1 MVWPLVLLAASA
13 AGQIGSQLL
22 NKPRRQKLG
31 IENLMRLRREGTLGD
46 INAATSNFGTQLAPI
61 LASRGLNR
69 TGVGPQMVSQYN
81 QGLTQR
87 GLQDLDRYRRSLL
100 ERQNEYDQQYE
111 NEKAQRLPRLLSTLS
126 ELASQGAGVA
136 ESESQNAAL
145 MRLLQRQRDDED
157 YLYEQKVRKALGLD
171 KSGTW
176 GYYPWPSGKGY

>member
-1 MVWPLVLLAASA
+1 
-13 AGQIGSQLL
+13 
-22 NKPRRQKLG
+22 
-31 IENLMRLRREGTLGD
+31 MRLRREGILGD
-46 INAATSNFGTQLAPI
+46 INTATSNFGTQLAPI

-87 GLQDLDRYRRSLL
+87 GLQDLDRYRGSLL

-136 ESESQNAAL
+136 ESESQNKMYLSELEKQGLADQLEGERWRKLL
-145 MRLLQRQRDDED
+145 MNM
-157 YLYEQKVRKALGLD
+157 YGG
-171 KSGTW
+171 GTQVSSLP
-176 GYYPWPSGKGY
+176 GRAV